1 MTTAEHLETIDRLRA
16 QGFPET
22 RVRSG
27 AVTSGPGYH
36 LAELGPSRWYGDE
49 DAADRAV
56 HEDQLAAEYG
66 SLVRRLED
74 RWGAS
79 DMFGLTGLRLEEGG
93 GETAEPWRE
102 MIGTADHLHLWRA
115 GNLWVAV
122 YAAHWGADHSPQI
135 MAVVTEIDPP

>member
-49 DAADRAV
+49 DAADRAA

-66 SLVRRLED
+66 ALVRRLED

-79 DMFGLTGLRLEEGG
+79 DMFGLIGLRLKEGG

-102 MIGTADHLHLWRA
+102 IGHTADHLHLWRA
-115 GNLWVAV
+115 GDRWIAV
-122 YAAHWGADHSPQI
+122 YAAHWGADHSPQL
-135 MAVVTEIDPP
+135 MAAVTVIDPP